1 MKSFYECSFFTKE
14 NFKICK
20 HFTVEQEE
28 IVLGESPTTSD
39 PNAKYAFKKQLVEY
53 RCSWQKQDNWDS
65 KKPTILIPIRDNKIL
80 IDTTIKNLKDTSV
93 TNHTNVIIIDDRS
106 EEDIKGSTIN
116 GGLSYLRV
124 DNDKGFNFS
133 MLNNIAAKICHE
145 LGNTEIILWNSD
157 LWCEK
162 EEWFLELMF
171 RHRNYGSK
179 LSGSKLLYP
188 PIEMSLNKE
197 ADTDNIKKHFP
208 HMNDGKW
215 RGTVQFGGSY
225 WVGTQQFLKFS
236 PLHYKRFASPDNP
249 LINNDRGSD
258 FVTGA
263 LQVWDLEH
271 FISMGGLNPS
281 LSKVFQDVDACLRSI
296 EAGEIPMYFGK
307 DIHFHHDESFNMYNA
322 KDHVKED
329 HQYISDHVL
338 FAKLWNE
345 KIIKVVLA

>member
-1 MKSFYECSFFTKE
+1 MKSFYECNLFTKKDFQISE
-14 NFKICK
+14 QFV
-20 HFTVEQEE
+20 VEQEE
-28 IVLGESPTTSD
+28 IVLAQPPTTSD
-39 PNAKYAFKKQLVEY
+39 PDANYTFKKQTIEY
-53 RCSWQKQDNWDS
+53 KCFWLKQDNWDS

-80 IDTTIKNLKDTSV
+80 IDVTIKNLKETV
-93 TNHTNVIIIDDRS
+93 VLQHANVIIIDDRS
-106 EEDIKGSTIN
+106 EEDIKGSAVDN
-116 GGLSYLRV
+116 GLSYLRV

-133 MLNNIAAKICHE
+133 MLNNIAAKICYD
-145 LGNTEIILWNSD
+145 LNNTEIILWNSD

-162 EEWFLELMF
+162 EEWFLELMS
-171 RHRNYGSK
+171 RHRNCSSK

-188 PIEMSLNKE
+188 PIEMSLNKQV
-197 ADTDNIKKHFP
+197 DSDNIKKHFP
-208 HMNDGKW
+208 HMSDGKW

-225 WVGTQQFLKFS
+225 WIRTQQFLEYS
-236 PLHYKRFASPDNP
+236 PLHYKRFANPGNP
-249 LINNDRGSD
+249 LVNNDRGSD

-281 LSKVFQDVDACLRSI
+281 LSKVFQDVDACLRSV
-296 EAGEIPMYFGK
+296 EAEEIPMYFGK

-345 KIIKVVLA
+345 KIVSIVLA